1 MERTQT
7 LNLDFTSST
16 PVEFYCDTF
25 AGDMH
30 SCTVE
35 LTVTPTPKNGELLL
49 CSFLKNN
56 VVVDTVVVRNNQLT
70 IPYSVLK
77 APGEYTA
84 AFAVADME
92 SRLTAP
98 LLLTVR
104 VAEDRVALAPTEDM
118 DDQSLVCYILEQ
130 AASTARAATEEVLSD
145 VSLRIDATNAALE
158 ETKEK
163 VVDGFDQVTTKFAQ
177 VDQVNGQQADRLSD
191 LYNALSNTEERLTK
205 AKNDLTARLDT
216 LESDLESELY
226 VMDQQDAALTS
237 RVEMT
242 ENKLS
247 TLTEEVTAGG
257 LEVEAAIYAINQQK
271 LNSSSGDATLT
282 SPTSSVCCSVPE
294 ARWVRIGN
302 MVILAFG
309 FFSSGYN
316 EFTLTGLPFS
326 ANSDG
331 YTVSLHH
338 VRLVKDDF
346 VSTPDMVVD
355 MCQTNKGTTT
365 LTVRRHG
372 VDGAVLAGT
381 LIYFTDDE

>member
-56 VVVDTVVVRNNQLT
+56 VVVDTVVVRHNQLT

-77 APGEYTA
+77 APGDYTA

-130 AASTARAATEEVLSD
+130 AASTARAATEGVLEETN
-145 VSLRIDATNAALE
+145 LRIDQLSDSVDDRFAEATAADTQLSGRITE
-158 ETKEK
+158 ANTALATTRSE
-163 VVDGFDQVTTKFAQ
+163 VVAAFDQVTAKFAQ
-177 VDQVNGQQADRLSD
+177 VDQVNSQQADRISD
-191 LYNALSNTEERLTK
+191 LYNANANTEGLVTKTRNQLTGDI
-205 AKNDLTARLDT
+205 ADI
-216 LESDLESELY
+216 ES
-226 VMDQQDAALTS
+226 
-237 RVEMT
+237 R
-242 ENKLS
+242 
-247 TLTEEVTAGG
+247 
-257 LEVEAAIYAINQQK
+257 K
-271 LNSSSGDATLT
+271 LNSRQGQGVLT
-282 SPTSSVCCSVPE
+282 ASTSASCANSE
-294 ARWVRIGN
+294 IRWVRIGS
-302 MVILAFG
+302 MVIVCFG
-309 FFSSGYN
+309 FYTTGET
-316 EFTLTGLPFS
+316 EFVVSGLPYT
-326 ANSDG
+326 ARTDG
-331 YTVSLHH
+331 YGASLLRIGFTSGSFTYSPSHIT
-338 VRLVKDDF
+338 DQ
-346 VSTPDMVVD
+346 
-355 MCQTNKGTTT
+355 CQTVGGTKSFI
-365 LTVRRHG
+365 VRRQN
-372 VDGAVLAGT
+372 DSEAVVYAT